1 MQGDGMNI
9 LFLTLVNI
17 SGFEEQQNIY
27 ADQCRELVRRGHR
40 VHIVC
45 PDEIG
50 ADTAFLPYQEGSG
63 VLKVRTGQVQKTS
76 LIRKGIA
83 TLTLGACFKKA
94 IKKHLKGHK
103 YDLVMYSTPPITLV
117 NIVKYVKK
125 RDGAKT
131 YLLLK
136 DIFPQNA
143 VDLGMMAKKGLK
155 APIYWYFRKMEQ
167 KLYAISD
174 RIGCMSQ
181 ANVDYIKAHE
191 PQIPADSIHVS
202 PNAFEPQTI
211 CISVEQ
217 KKQLRQKYG
226 LPEEKK
232 VFIYGGNL
240 GRPQGVPF
248 LVECLKEVSSL
259 DDCYFVICG
268 RGTEFGTRDAYAVK
282 ENQKNLKVIPGLPR
296 KEYED
301 FVGCCDV
308 GLIFLDHRFT
318 IPNFPSRLLRYMQKS
333 MPVIACTDPVS
344 DVGKVI
350 EEGNFGLWCESD
362 DPKKFARAV
371 MELCQKDLPA
381 LGENAASYLK
391 THYSVQRVADVIL
404 EEYTGVRV

>member
-1 MQGDGMNI
+1 MNI
-9 LFLTLVNI
+9 LFLTLVNLSTI
-17 SGFEEQQNIY
+17 DEKQNIY
-27 ADQCRELVRRGHR
+27 ADQCRELVRRGHT
-40 VHIVC
+40 VHVVC
-45 PDEIG
+45 PDEG
-50 ADTAFLPYQEGSG
+50 GKNTEFVPYKDGSG
-63 VLKVRTGQVQKTS
+63 VLKVKTGQVQKTS

-83 TLTLGACFKKA
+83 TLTLGTCFKKA
-94 IKKHLKGHK
+94 IKKHLKGRK

-117 NIVKYVKK
+117 SIVKYIKK

-191 PQIPADSIHVS
+191 PQIPAEIIHVS
-202 PNAFEPQTI
+202 PNAFEIQDFCMP
-211 CISVEQ
+211 VER

-226 LPEEKK
+226 LPEDKK

-248 LVECLKEVSSL
+248 LVECLKAVSSL
-259 DDCYFVICG
+259 KDCYFVICG
-268 RGTEFGTRDAYAVK
+268 KGTDFGILDAYAAQAG
-282 ENQKNLKVIPGLPR
+282 QKNLKVIPGLPR
-296 KEYED
+296 KEYEE
-301 FVGCCDV
+301 FVGCCDA

-318 IPNFPSRLLRYMQKS
+318 IPNFPSRLLSYMQKS

-350 EEGNFGLWCESD
+350 EEGGFGLWCESD
-362 DPKKFARAV
+362 DPQKFQEAV
-371 MELCQKDLPA
+371 VELLKENLQEMGQKA
-381 LGENAASYLK
+381 FNYLK
-391 THYSVQRVADVIL
+391 ENYNVQVVGDIIL
-404 EEYTGVRV
+404 DEGTK

>member
-1 MQGDGMNI
+1 MNI
-9 LFLTLVNI
+9 LFLTLVNL
-17 SGFEEQQNIY
+17 SGFEEKQNIY

-45 PDEIG
+45 PDESG
-50 ADTAFLPYQEGSG
+50 TDSTFLPYGEGSG
-63 VLKVRTGQVQKTS
+63 VLKVRTGQVQKTN
-76 LIRKGIA
+76 LIRKGIT
-83 TLTLGACFKKA
+83 TLTLGTCFKKA
-94 IKKHLKGHK
+94 IKKHLKGQT

-125 RDGAKT
+125 RDGART

-155 APIYWYFRKMEQ
+155 ALIYWYFRKMEQ

-181 ANVDYIKAHE
+181 ANVDYVKAHE
-191 PQIPADSIHVS
+191 PQIPAEKIHVS
-202 PNAFEPQTI
+202 PNAFEPESM
-211 CISVEQ
+211 CMSAEE
-217 KKQLRQKYG
+217 KKMVRARYG
-226 LPEEKK
+226 LPQDKK

-248 LVECLKEVSSL
+248 LVECMKAVSDL
-259 DDCYFVICG
+259 EDCYFVICG
-268 RGTEFGTRDAYAVK
+268 KGTDLGVLEAYMA
-282 ENQKNLKVIPGLPR
+282 ESNQQNLKVIPGLPR

-301 FVGCCDV
+301 FVGCCDA

-318 IPNFPSRLLRYMQKS
+318 IPNFPSRLLSYMQKS

-350 EEGNFGLWCESD
+350 EEGGFGLWCESD
-362 DPKKFARAV
+362 DPQKFQEAV
-371 MELCQKDLPA
+371 VELLKENLQEMGQKA
-381 LGENAASYLK
+381 FNYLK
-391 THYSVQRVADVIL
+391 ENYNVQVVGDIIL
-404 EEYTGVRV
+404 DEGTK

>member
-1 MQGDGMNI
+1 MNI

-27 ADQCRELVRRGHR
+27 ANQCRELVRRGHK

-45 PDEIG
+45 PDETG
-50 ADTAFLPYQEGSG
+50 AETAFLPYREGSG
-63 VLKVRTGQVQKTS
+63 VLKVKTGQVQKTS

-83 TLTLGACFKKA
+83 TLTLGTCFKKA
-94 IKKHLKGHK
+94 IKKHLKGRK

-117 NIVKYVKK
+117 NIVKYIKK

-167 KLYAISD
+167 KLYAVSD

-191 PQIPADSIHVS
+191 PQIPAEIIHVS
-202 PNAFEPQTI
+202 PNAFEIQDFCMP
-211 CISVEQ
+211 VER

-226 LPEEKK
+226 LPEDKK

-248 LVECLKEVSSL
+248 LVECLKAVSSL
-259 DDCYFVICG
+259 KDCYFVICG
-268 RGTEFGTRDAYAVK
+268 KGTDFGTLDAYAAQAG
-282 ENQKNLKVIPGLPR
+282 QKNLKVIPGLPR
-296 KEYED
+296 KEYEE
-301 FVGCCDV
+301 FVGCCDA

-318 IPNFPSRLLRYMQKS
+318 IPNFPSRLLSYMQKS

-350 EEGNFGLWCESD
+350 EEGGFGLWCESD
-362 DPKKFARAV
+362 DPKKFAQAV
-371 MELCQKDLPA
+371 VNLCQQDLSA
-381 LGENAASYLK
+381 LGQKAAEYLK

-404 EEYTGVRV
+404 EDYTGVKV